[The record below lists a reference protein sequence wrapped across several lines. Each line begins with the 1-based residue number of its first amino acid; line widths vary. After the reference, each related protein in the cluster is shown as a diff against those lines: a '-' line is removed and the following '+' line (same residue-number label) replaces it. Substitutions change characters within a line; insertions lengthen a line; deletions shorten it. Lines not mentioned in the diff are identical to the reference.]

1 MTAPVALA
9 SAARDATEARRIVW
23 LAFWTMLTSIG
34 VGLPWD
40 AAWHTSRPFDSVF
53 SPPHLFVYATTALT
67 IGFYLCLLVRPRI
80 RAAFGDGFALPGI
93 PYAVPGPLFLI
104 GAGLCLLALGAVLDM
119 VWHTAFGLDETRWS
133 TPHAMLGWGWGLAA
147 FGFVS
152 ARLALRE
159 RQPVRWWTRAIL
171 GLVLLSFSLG
181 PILGPFQ
188 HNQSPAKVEAIA
200 AIPILASQEA
210 YQHTAQ
216 IYLDWELV
224 RAHPLFVV
232 LGSFWAGL
240 SLLLLRALDHR
251 LTWVLGVVVVW
262 TTTTLLRDRSTAA
275 RLGISGEGPAGWLPV
290 PLLPAALITTA
301 LWRLRDGELA
311 AAAAGGAVFGLVS
324 QLVWPSVGPLV
335 GAALGAPFG
344 ALGALAG
351 ARLALVL
358 LHPRARGCTILALV
372 ALAMPFV
379 SGIADL
385 YLRVQTP

>member
-1 MTAPVALA
+1 VAHQPAVRLGVLAAAPVRL
-9 SAARDATEARRIVW
+9 R
-23 LAFWTMLTSIG
+23 
-34 VGLPWD
+34 
-40 AAWHTSRPFDSVF
+40 H
-53 SPPHLFVYATTALT
+53 H
-67 IGFYLCLLVRPRI
+67 
-80 RAAFGDGFALPGI
+80 
-93 PYAVPGPLFLI
+93 
-104 GAGLCLLALGAVLDM
+104 GADDRV
-119 VWHTAFGLDETRWS
+119 
-133 TPHAMLGWGWGLAA
+133 
-147 FGFVS
+147 
-152 ARLALRE
+152 
-159 RQPVRWWTRAIL
+159 
-171 GLVLLSFSLG
+171 
-181 PILGPFQ
+181 
-188 HNQSPAKVEAIA
+188 
-200 AIPILASQEA
+200 
-210 YQHTAQ
+210 
-216 IYLDWELV
+216 
-224 RAHPLFVV
+224 
-232 LGSFWAGL
+232 L
-240 SLLLLRALDHR
+240 SLPAGQATDPG
-251 LTWVLGVVVVW
+251 GVH
-262 TTTTLLRDRSTAA
+262 RSTAA